1 MLLEH
6 RDVDDARTDAQHRRE
21 RATNGASNP
30 QREVMNLTRLPV
42 FLVCIREGTAPFVV
56 GFHQG
61 PNQHHDGQE
70 FEDAVQPVAKCV
82 NDANTDE
89 RTDQCTVQ
97 G

>member
-21 RATNGASNP
+21 RATDGASNP
-30 QREVMNLTRLPV
+30 QREVMNLTRLLVFRV
-42 FLVCIREGTAPFVV
+42 FLGGVTASLLV